1 MKFYVAV
8 PSEGRDD
15 QFYDLSSQE
24 SDKLSNNSDHVKCLY
39 RDAVSEKAN
48 IESMMSRIRKICESK
63 GKTKKTPNP
72 QPITKTIGE
81 SYNIMI
87 NKNLVLL
94 ILNIHVYIMCRI
106 C

>member
-1 MKFYVAV
+1 MKLYVAV

-24 SDKLSNNSDHVKCLY
+24 SDKLVDNSEPVKCLY

-63 GKTKKTPNP
+63 GKTKKTPNS

-87 NKNLVLL
+87 NKELSITDIEHPCL
-94 ILNIHVYIMCRI
+94 YIV
-106 C
+106 

>member
-1 MKFYVAV
+1 MKLYVAV

-24 SDKLSNNSDHVKCLY
+24 SDKLVDNSEPVKCLY

-63 GKTKKTPNP
+63 GKTKKNSEFT
-72 QPITKTIGE
+72 T
-81 SYNIMI
+81 YH
-87 NKNLVLL
+87 KN
-94 ILNIHVYIMCRI
+94 NW
-106 C
+106 